1 MHLEALKEAIKPHRE
16 SVISHNLYKNLKSV
30 ECVKQLMQLHVYAVW
45 DFMSLLKAL
54 QREFTSVDIPWI
66 PSSNPDLRRF
76 INEIVLEEESDVD
89 LKGEYKSHLE
99 MYLEAMMD
107 LGADTDTFN
116 IFISTISS
124 VGLKEAINGL
134 ESTEAKSFLSYTF
147 QVIESNKPHCIAAA
161 FTFGREDLIPD
172 MFHVLVNEL
181 HDINPEQLKNLKY
194 YLDRHIELDGDNHG
208 PLAEKMMLILC
219 GDDDLKWKEA
229 TETAIECL
237 KHRRDLWTGVDQK
250 INILAN
256 SN

>member
-1 MHLEALKEAIKPHRE
+1 MHLETLKKAITPYRE
-16 SVISHNLYKNLKSV
+16 SVISHSLYKNLNSINDV
-30 ECVKQLMQLHVYAVW
+30 QNLMELHVYAVW

-54 QREFTSVDIPWI
+54 QKEFTCVDTPWV

-76 INEIVLEEESDVD
+76 INEIVLEEESDKN
-89 LKGEYKSHLE
+89 LNGEYKSHLE
-99 MYLEAMMD
+99 MYIDAMVD
-107 LGADTDTFN
+107 LGADIERFN
-116 IFISTISS
+116 GFIGAFQAD
-124 VGLKEAINGL
+124 GLDNAINSL

-147 QVIESNKPHCIAAA
+147 EVIESNKPHCIAAA

-172 MFHVLVNEL
+172 MFHVLVNKL
-181 HDINPEQLKNLKY
+181 HDINPVSLKNLKY
-194 YLDRHIELDGDNHG
+194 YLDRHIELDGDTHG

-219 GDDDLKWKEA
+219 GDDELKWKEA

-237 KHRRDLWTGVDQK
+237 KHRTNLWSGVDQK

>member
-1 MHLEALKEAIKPHRE
+1 MNLSILKEAIKPYRE
-16 SVISHNLYKNLKSV
+16 DVISHELYKSIISV
-30 ECVKQLMQLHVYAVW
+30 ECVKQLMELHVYAVW

-76 INEIVLEEESDVD
+76 INEIVLEEESDVN

-99 MYLEAMMD
+99 MYLEAMAD
-107 LGADTDTFN
+107 LGANIEPFNTFVN
-116 IFISTISS
+116 TVVSE
-124 VGLKEAINGL
+124 GLTPAINGL
-134 ESTEAKSFLSYTF
+134 KSEDAKAFLAYTF
-147 QVIESNKPHCIAAA
+147 KVIDSNKPHCIAAA

-181 HDINPEQLKNLKY
+181 HDINPEQLKNLKF

-237 KHRRDLWTGVDQK
+237 KHRRNLWTGVHQK

>member
-1 MHLEALKEAIKPHRE
+1 ME
-16 SVISHNLYKNLKSV
+16 
-30 ECVKQLMQLHVYAVW
+30 LHVYAVW

-54 QREFTSVDIPWI
+54 QREFTSVDIPWV
-66 PSSNPDLRRF
+66 PSNNPDLRRF

-89 LKGEYKSHLE
+89 LQGNYKSHLE
-99 MYLEAMMD
+99 MYIDAMNDLEAD
-107 LGADTDTFN
+107 IRPFN
-116 IFISTISS
+116 SFMSS
-124 VGLKEAINGL
+124 LSSLSLDDAINSL
-134 ESTEAKSFLSYTF
+134 ESEEAKSFLKHTF
-147 QVIESNKPHCIAAA
+147 EVIGSNKPHCIAAA

-208 PLAEKMMLILC
+208 PLAEKMMIILC
-219 GDDDLKWKEA
+219 GNDDLKWKEA

-237 KHRRDLWTGVDQK
+237 KHRRSLWTGVDQK
-250 INILAN
+250 INILAY

>member
-1 MHLEALKEAIKPHRE
+1 MYLEKLKKSIEPYRDAVIKH
-16 SVISHNLYKNLKSV
+16 SLYSNLGSV
-30 ECVKQLMQLHVYAVW
+30 EDVRALMGLHVYAVW

-54 QREFTSVDIPWI
+54 QKEFTCVNTPWV
-66 PSSNPDLRRF
+66 PSNNPDLRRF
-76 INEIVLEEESDVD
+76 INEIVLEEESDKD

-99 MYLEAMMD
+99 MYLEAMID
-107 LGADTDTFN
+107 LGADIKPFN
-116 IFISTISS
+116 DFINTLSTY
-124 VGLKEAINGL
+124 GL
-134 ESTEAKSFLSYTF
+134 ESAINTLRSVEAKEFLAYTF
-147 QVIESNKPHCIAAA
+147 KVIDGAKPHCIAAA

-181 HDINPEQLKNLKY
+181 HDIHPESLKNLKY
-194 YLDRHIELDGDNHG
+194 YLDRHIELDGDTHG

-219 GDDDLKWKEA
+219 GDDDSKWKEA

-237 KHRRDLWTGVDQK
+237 KHRANLWTGVEQK